1 MARMIPTFF
10 DDSTPPGER
19 DVFGWLANGPAGWV
33 VLHQLDLAPWNR
45 NRQTEIDFVVVMPG
59 LGILCIEVKS
69 HETIWYDAGG
79 WHLGAESCARG
90 PFKQAEDAVKSLQR
104 RIEGH
109 LPRLRYIPVAK
120 CVVFPRAAFERP
132 RNVEYSDRELLDR
145 GRCKDLSN
153 RSAFPSALESC
164 LRGAISTDPKLSPL
178 PAGGIN
184 PDHLDELL
192 NFLRPVQ
199 KRLPGA
205 KQERQARREQVE
217 QVLREQQRPV
227 VQAAGANPRLVVK
240 GGAGTGKTMI
250 AMELARRA
258 TEDGQRTGLLCF
270 NQLVGEWIDR
280 QINPRPPG
288 LVVGWVIQ
296 RLAEMLDVAL
306 PAGPCG
312 PDHWSDD
319 LLAQFLARLSGPDIR
334 EQVSFDRLIIDEAQ
348 DILARPV
355 LFDCLGKLIRGGVND
370 GSWVLL
376 GDFDHQ
382 VLTSSAQ
389 RDTMRAALGSLV
401 RDARPAVWPLSENC
415 RNFEV
420 VGKAA
425 LSLGGIEEEIYEGF
439 RRGVGDGSYLRPK
452 VYTDPVHQL
461 QLLRSEIEYW
471 KGRHFQPKDITILSL
486 CRPEDGV
493 GSRLG
498 PGDGP
503 LRRLGQ
509 PGHCLSYGSIDE
521 FKGMENEVVI
531 LTDIDLDSPGHPEL
545 RRKDLFYTGMTRALF
560 GVSVLM
566 TPATSAWVLG

>member
-19 DVFGWLANGPAGWV
+19 DVFGWLANAPADWV

-45 NRQTEIDFVVVMPG
+45 SRQTEIDFVVVMPG
-59 LGILCIEVKS
+59 AGILCVEVKS
-69 HETIWYDAGG
+69 HEAIWYDAGG
-79 WHLGAESCARG
+79 WHLGADSCARG
-90 PFKQAEDAVKSLQR
+90 PFKQAEDAVKALQR

-109 LPRLRYIPVAK
+109 LPRLRYIPVAR

-132 RNVEYSDRELLDR
+132 RNIEYSDRELLDR
-145 GRCKDLSN
+145 PRCNDLVA
-153 RSAFPSALESC
+153 RGAFPGALEAC
-164 LRGAISTDPKLSPL
+164 LRGAIASDPKLSPL
-178 PAGGIN
+178 PLGGIN
-184 PDHLDELL
+184 PTHFAELL
-192 NFLRPVQ
+192 DFLRPVQ

-205 KQERQARREQVE
+205 KQERQARREHVE
-217 QVLREQQRPV
+217 QALREQQKPV
-227 VQAAGANPRLVVK
+227 VRAAGANPRLVGG

-258 TEDGQRTGLLCF
+258 AEDGLRTGLFCF
-270 NQLVGEWIDR
+270 NQLIGEWIDR
-280 QINPRPPG
+280 ELRPRPPG
-288 LVVGWVIQ
+288 LVAGWVIQ
-296 RLAEMLDVAL
+296 RLAEMLEVEL
-306 PAGPCG
+306 PAGPAG
-312 PDHWSDD
+312 PDLWSED
-319 LLAQFLARLSGPDIR
+319 LLAKFLGRLSDPDLR
-334 EQVSFDRLIIDEAQ
+334 EQVSFDRLVVDEAQ
-348 DILARPV
+348 DILARPA
-355 LFDCLGKLIRGGVND
+355 LFDCLARLVRGGVND

-382 VLTSSAQ
+382 VLTTSSQ
-389 RDTMRAALGSLV
+389 RDAMRAALRALV
-401 RDARPAVWPLSENC
+401 QDARPAVWPLSENC

-439 RRGVGDGSYLRPK
+439 RRGVGDGSYLRPG
-452 VYTDPVHQL
+452 VYIGSEHQL

-486 CRPEDGV
+486 CRAED
-493 GSRLG
+493 SAAARLG
-498 PGDGP
+498 TTSGA

-509 PGHCLSYGSIDE
+509 PGYCLAYGSIDE
-521 FKGMENEVVI
+521 FKGMESEVVI
-531 LTDIDLDSPGHPEL
+531 LTDIDLGGAGAPEE

-566 TPATSAWVLG
+566 TQATSEWVLG